1 MHEQE
6 LQILKLENEKAQFD
20 LRQKSQE
27 LSNMI
32 LSENNRKE
40 WTDAVVRDVHRA
52 VDWLNA
58 GRVDDAKL
66 RMQTLLQRLQNNTG
80 TSVDWKRFED
90 NFDIVNDQFI
100 RRLKTKYPWMNKQ
113 ERRLCVYIKM
123 GLQTKEIAP
132 LLNMTTRGVEM
143 IRYRLRQKMEL
154 DSDINLK
161 QYFNEM

>member
-1 MHEQE
+1 
-6 LQILKLENEKAQFD
+6 
-20 LRQKSQE
+20 
-27 LSNMI
+27 
-32 LSENNRKE
+32 
-40 WTDAVVRDVHRA
+40 
-52 VDWLNA
+52 
-58 GRVDDAKL
+58 
-66 RMQTLLQRLQNNTG
+66 
-80 TSVDWKRFED
+80 
-90 NFDIVNDQFI
+90 
-100 RRLKTKYPWMNKQ
+100 MNKQ